1 MGLGVM
7 EGEYISIPGAGNRLS
22 GQKGDLMVQFVIR
35 KSDVFSRKKNDIY
48 TTVTVGLYDA
58 LMGGDVLV
66 PTINGNVQM
75 KITPGSQPDDV
86 RKLSGRGIY
95 NATTGEQG
103 NQYVK
108 LKVELPRSLS
118 AEQKDLL
125 TRCFNPNKRD
135 YHTDEKKQ
143 KPFETSTNNDNQSES
158 PKAQTDSWLDK
169 LWRWFK

>member
-1 MGLGVM
+1 M
-7 EGEYISIPGAGNRLS
+7 EGEYISIHGAGNRLG

-35 KSDVFSRKKNDIY
+35 KSDVFTRKKNDIY

-58 LMGGDVLV
+58 LMGGEVLV

-95 NATTGEQG
+95 NSTTGEQG

-118 AEQKDLL
+118 TEQKDLL
-125 TRCFNPNKRD
+125 TRCFSPNKRD
-135 YHTDEKKQ
+135 YHTDEKQ
-143 KPFETSTNNDNQSES
+143 SKPSASSTDDQSES